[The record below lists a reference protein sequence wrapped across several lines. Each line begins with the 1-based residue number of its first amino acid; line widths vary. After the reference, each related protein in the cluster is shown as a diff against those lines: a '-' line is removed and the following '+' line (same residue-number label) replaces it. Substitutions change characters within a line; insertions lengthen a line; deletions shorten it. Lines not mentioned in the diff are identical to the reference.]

1 MWIPTMLLQ
10 VCVHRAN
17 QMLRDTVVWDV
28 FQPYNTAQQYAAS
41 VCECLGLR
49 FDWYKII
56 VNSVDS
62 MLRDIWEV
70 RIKLLGNT
78 IMMVL
83 SCLSSE
89 CGCFST
95 LAWLSSR
102 GWPLLI
108 HFRLKQYVCPQ
119 KLCTLLPHY
128 CGLHSTVSGLPQWAE
143 LVHA

>member
-1 MWIPTMLLQ
+1 MLLQ

-83 SCLSSE
+83 SCHSSE
-89 CGCFST
+89 CGCFSI
-95 LAWLSSR
+95 LA
-102 GWPLLI
+102 
-108 HFRLKQYVCPQ
+108 
-119 KLCTLLPHY
+119 
-128 CGLHSTVSGLPQWAE
+128 
-143 LVHA
+143 